1 MARRKPAPHY
11 QPGAYLMERAHSGGQ
26 VIEVTITNVRLV
38 EFSGG
43 KFADWLYT
51 ITIPP
56 VLEKKAFGTGTK
68 FAYQCEV
75 DRLMVSA
82 VAQKKA
88 A

>member
-1 MARRKPAPHY
+1 MPRRKSAPHY
-11 QPGAYLMERAHSGGQ
+11 KPGVYLMERAHSGGQ
-26 VIEVTITNVRLV
+26 VIEVTITDVRLV

-43 KFADWLYT
+43 KYADWLYT

-56 VLEKKAFGTGTK
+56 VLEKKAFGAGTK